1 MSDVMYWSEMESPI
15 GPLVLLATD
24 TGLCHIDFGSYA
36 AREAPLRQ
44 WADRWRPDGGA
55 PWAAEPEHPVIRE
68 ATGELKRY
76 FAGELE
82 VFSVKLD
89 LRGTPF
95 QTRVWQALLDVPFGE
110 VRSYKHIAEAIGQPK
125 AVRAV
130 GGANN
135 RNPLPLIV
143 PCHRIIGA
151 SGELVG
157 YGGGM
162 EIKTFLLQLERPD
175 GKG

>member
-1 MSDVMYWSEMESPI
+1 MNDIMYWSEIESPI

-24 TGLCHIDFGSYA
+24 EGLCHVDFGSYA
-36 AREAPLRQ
+36 AREIPLRR
-44 WADRWRPDGGA
+44 WAERWYPGA
-55 PWAAEPEHPVIRE
+55 GTPWVHGAGHPVI
-68 ATGELKRY
+68 GETAGQLKRY
-76 FAGELE
+76 FDGQLDA
-82 VFSVKLD
+82 FSVKLD

-110 VRSYKHIAEAIGQPK
+110 VRSYKNIAEAIGQPK

-135 RNPLPLIV
+135 RNPIPLIV

-151 SGELVG
+151 SGDLVG

-162 EIKTFLLQLERPD
+162 EIKTYLLQLERSE